1 MNYIQLFEKYMNS
14 IDKKKESK
22 QNEKNSPTK
31 DCSLIE
37 KVTVEEIIPKSDT
50 QMSNVQSE
58 ITCVKFN
65 IQSVSVQN
73 NTSITLSDGL
83 TITRKRL
90 SKSSTTNDFKKL
102 KDREILKQSQ
112 PIDIPSI
119 ETIIIPRHKVINSL
133 KKENEENG
141 NAYQIKPLINEF
153 PKLQWF
159 FLLNC
164 TSPKQERLTKNRLL
178 SIGEDLNYI
187 NKKYVTIDITEN
199 KIGYIRT
206 LLKYFFDKFDRT
218 GAGTFLRKE
227 DFNFFEQSASINGAT
242 SLLNT
247 IHLFTSL
254 EVPIDYNI
262 FEQILFNYWSFILYD
277 DTDDSLISLIK
288 VIADGITDEEHGE
301 ILGIFTTDGIS
312 ALIRMDINQLP
323 IRSIFNCFHRT
334 SVDYFTVNEFIYCSL
349 HLKYFQT
356 YLNEANKLFED
367 KEYAKMVALFNL
379 VFNAFNIEGKGIDF
393 SMTKTFVSKIDKNS
407 KPFYKNLKTLFSKLD
422 DDKDGFLSFNGFI
435 KIFEKA
441 MIFNFKK
448 DIPIPHFEFKY
459 SSIHYKQLL
468 IDLLKEKEKA
478 KKDRELMGV
487 YKGHSNVSSPSLLK
501 LTFNSG
507 ETFKLKVNNSSNL
520 SDSVPVNLALIG
532 STSSSSLSE
541 EKLVKKLSKKKK
553 KQSCIIC

>member
-1 MNYIQLFEKYMNS
+1 MNT
-14 IDKKKESK
+14 IDKKKESE
-22 QNEKNSPTK
+22 QNEKKSPIK
-31 DCSLIE
+31 DCSVIE
-37 KVTVEEIIPKSDT
+37 KVIVEEIIPKSDT
-50 QMSNVQSE
+50 QISNLRPE
-58 ITCVKFN
+58 ITRVKFN
-65 IQSVSVQN
+65 IQPVQN
-73 NTSITLSDGL
+73 DTSITFSDGL
-83 TITRKRL
+83 TITRKRI
-90 SKSSTTNDFKKL
+90 SKSSTINDFKKL
-102 KDREILKQSQ
+102 KDREILNQSQ
-112 PIDIPSI
+112 PVGVLSV
-119 ETIIIPRHKVINSL
+119 ETFIIPRHKAINSL

-187 NKKYVTIDITEN
+187 NKKYVTVDTTEN
-199 KIGYIRT
+199 KMGYIRT

-227 DFNFFEQSASINGAT
+227 DFNFFEQSASINEAT
-242 SLLNT
+242 SLLDT

-277 DTDDSLISLIK
+277 NTDDSLISLIK

-301 ILGIFTTDGIS
+301 ILGILTTDGIS
-312 ALIRMDINQLP
+312 ALIRMDINRLP

-334 SVDYFTVNEFIYCSL
+334 SVDYFTINEFIYCSL

-356 YLNEANKLFED
+356 YLNEASKLFED

-379 VFNAFNIEGKGIDF
+379 VFNAFNIGGKGIDF
-393 SMTKTFVSKIDKNS
+393 SITKTFVSKIDKNS
-407 KPFYKNLKTLFSKLD
+407 KPFYKNLRTLFSKLD
-422 DDKDGFLSFNGFI
+422 DDKDGFLSFNEFI

-441 MIFNFKK
+441 MVFNFKK
-448 DIPIPHFEFKY
+448 DVPLPYFEFKY
-459 SSIHYKQLL
+459 SSIYYKQLL
-468 IDLLKEKEKA
+468 INLLKEKEKA
-478 KKDRELMGV
+478 ERDRELMGV
-487 YKGHSNVSSPSLLK
+487 YKRHSNVSSPSLLK
-501 LTFNSG
+501 FTFNSS
-507 ETFKLKVNNSSNL
+507 ESFKLKVNNSSNL
-520 SDSVPVNLALIG
+520 SDSAPLNLTLIS

-541 EKLVKKLSKKKK
+541 EKLKKLSKKKKKLSKKKK